1 MAFEDQ
7 LQTHWWHELPFYSVA
22 MVSYVV
28 LFIMNPP
35 MNWFGCKY
43 APTCSEYM
51 YDAVKKYGVFKG
63 ISMGSFRILRC
74 NPLAKGG
81 FDPVK

>member
-1 MAFEDQ
+1 MKSIILKF
-7 LQTHWWHELPFYSVA
+7 LKFYKTNP
-22 MVSYVV
+22 VV
-28 LFIMNPP
+28 RSLMMNPP